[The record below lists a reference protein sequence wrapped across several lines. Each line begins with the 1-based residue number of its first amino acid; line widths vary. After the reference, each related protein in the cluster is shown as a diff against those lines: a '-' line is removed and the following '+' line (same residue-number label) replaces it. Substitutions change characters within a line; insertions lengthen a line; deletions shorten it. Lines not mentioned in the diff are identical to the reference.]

1 MSDWKQAWWLA
12 MFEVKASLK
21 GIFKLAALSF
31 LLALFFSEIYSSNLI
46 KDVPIVF
53 DVFYLFTFWVLAA
66 SFRPK
71 ELQLKRMGG
80 DIWVSPYFIM
90 LNQLPIKKKI
100 LVLSRLISYFTIS
113 IPFHILVLI
122 LIYAISSEYRGVMPI
137 GSHLVFST
145 IWLSFGV
152 LCGSM
157 FPASDV
163 GEKMSTFKAV
173 VFNII
178 FFAGILA
185 ILLVIYNVFN
195 KGIVEMTI
203 YASKGWPL
211 TSIFISIL
219 LAAIGLLY
227 YKGYMYKRIDKVDYL
242 H

>member
-1 MSDWKQAWWLA
+1 MSEWKQARWLA

-21 GIFKLAALSF
+21 GIITLIALSF
-31 LLALFFSEIYSSNLI
+31 GLAIFFTEVFSITIME
-46 KDVPIVF
+46 DVPIVF
-53 DVFYLFTFWVLAA
+53 DVFFLFTFWVLAA

-71 ELQLKRMGG
+71 EHQLKRMGG

-90 LNQLPIKKKI
+90 LNQLPVKKNV
-100 LVLSRLISYFTIS
+100 LVLSRFISYFTIS

-122 LIYAISSEYRGVMPI
+122 LIYTLSSEYRAYMPV
-137 GSHLVFST
+137 GSYLVFSI

-163 GEKMSTFKAV
+163 GEKISTLKAIV
-173 VFNII
+173 YSVLFYG
-178 FFAGILA
+178 GILA
-185 ILLVIYNVFN
+185 VLIVIYYVFN
-195 KGIVEMTI
+195 KGIVEMTM
-203 YASKGWPL
+203 YAAKEWPL
-211 TSIFISIL
+211 PSILISIL

-227 YKGYMYKRIDKVDYL
+227 YKGYVYKRIDKVDYL

>member
-1 MSDWKQAWWLA
+1 MIEWKQAWWLA

-21 GIFKLAALSF
+21 GIITLGAVAIGLAI
-31 LLALFFSEIYSSNLI
+31 FFTEVFSSTLI
-46 KDVPIVF
+46 KDVPIIF

-80 DIWVSPYFIM
+80 DIWVSPYFTM
-90 LNQLPIKKKI
+90 LNQLPIKKKV
-100 LVLSRLISYFTIS
+100 LVLSRFISYFTVS
-113 IPFHILVLI
+113 IPFHILVLM
-122 LIYAISSEYRGVMPI
+122 LTYTLSSEYRADMPI
-137 GSHLVFST
+137 GSYLVFSI

-163 GEKMSTFKAV
+163 GEKMSTVKVV
-173 VFNII
+173 VFNLL
-178 FFAGILA
+178 FFGGILA
-185 ILLVIYNVFN
+185 ALIMIYYVFEI
-195 KGIVEMTI
+195 GIVEMTM
-203 YASKGWPL
+203 YASKGWPF

-219 LAAIGLLY
+219 LAAIGLFY
-227 YKGYMYKRIDKVDYL
+227 YKGYVYKRIDKVDYL